1 MRVAVPDTLSAW
13 KLSLYQRLPS
23 RDKHIFMIENHEKS
37 VVVKRKL
44 RNNFTMVSNDIL
56 RNKSISLKAK
66 GLMCYLLSLPDD
78 TEIKKTKLHLE
89 LKDGRDAVIS
99 AFNELIESRYIT
111 VEQTVDEELKQFAY
125 VYTIYDV
132 PQTGETTEP
141 LLETRNGFPVTEN
154 PLPIYNNKDNT
165 ILNKKRSTQNEQ
177 ILEKAEQWYT
187 LQVNE
192 AVLSGFEHLTLYKKL
207 INYIFAS
214 NPLKKPAIGIL
225 SLSQQM
231 KWTEF
236 EKLLNQ
242 VGGPDKIGKIV
253 DKIEVMINTPK
264 YLKGKESFYL
274 TLRTWLK
281 NERS

>member
-1 MRVAVPDTLSAW
+1 
-13 KLSLYQRLPS
+13 
-23 RDKHIFMIENHEKS
+23 MIENHEKS

-177 ILEKAEQWYT
+177 ILEKAEQW
-187 LQVNE
+187 
-192 AVLSGFEHLTLYKKL
+192 
-207 INYIFAS
+207 
-214 NPLKKPAIGIL
+214 
-225 SLSQQM
+225 
-231 KWTEF
+231 
-236 EKLLNQ
+236 
-242 VGGPDKIGKIV
+242 
-253 DKIEVMINTPK
+253 
-264 YLKGKESFYL
+264 
-274 TLRTWLK
+274 
-281 NERS
+281 